1 MWKVDTSD
9 GMQFNDP
16 RTTAGKQ
23 AAMAALQFTLFDD
36 PDAPDPELLGF
47 VDDVVRERGSCT
59 VEEVR
64 EFLLRETARWRKK
77 HARPAISYLIGEGRM
92 MREPTSGQLRGDT
105 VLRPK
110 T

>member
-1 MWKVDTSD
+1 
-9 GMQFNDP
+9 
-16 RTTAGKQ
+16 
-23 AAMAALQFTLFDD
+23 MAALQPTLFDD

-47 VDDVVRERGSCT
+47 VDDVVRERDSCT

-77 HARPAISYLIGEGRM
+77 HAWPAIQYLIGEGRM
-92 MREPTSGQLRGDT
+92 TREPANGQLRGDT

-110 T
+110 S